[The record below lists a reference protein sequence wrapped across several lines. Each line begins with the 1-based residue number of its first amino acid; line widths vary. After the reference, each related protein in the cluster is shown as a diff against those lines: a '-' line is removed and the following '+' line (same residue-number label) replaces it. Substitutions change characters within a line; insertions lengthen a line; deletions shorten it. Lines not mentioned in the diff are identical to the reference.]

1 MMFIPFSQPNDWYG
15 VINVAVAHHLVG
27 SDGPVGLLH
36 IWELSAIICLLCE
49 SRREKLTYKDNV
61 AVRGC

>member
-15 VINVAVAHHLVG
+15 VMNVAVAHHLVG

-36 IWELSAIICLLCE
+36 IYEWELSVIICLL
-49 SRREKLTYKDNV
+49 
-61 AVRGC
+61 